1 MKFLSLIAG
10 AAILGSAAL
19 YAGEQE
25 NTSEAKFWVR
35 GNCGSCEKRIERT
48 LEKVDGVEDAE
59 WDQESG
65 EVTVS
70 FDASK
75 TNQEAL
81 EEAVASVGHA
91 TKSHE
96 AVKETHDKLPA
107 CCREGYGKHR
117 D

>member
-1 MKFLSLIAG
+1 
-10 AAILGSAAL
+10 
-19 YAGEQE
+19 
-25 NTSEAKFWVR
+25 VR

-48 LEKVDGVEDAE
+48 LEKIDGVTDAE

-70 FDASK
+70 FDATK
-75 TNQEAL
+75 TDQETL
-81 EEAVASVGHA
+81 EKAVAAVGHA
-91 TKSHE
+91 TKKHE

-107 CCREGYGKHR
+107 CCREGYEKHT